1 MQRLLHNNCAFE
13 EISWEIYQAMGES
26 RWNGIRWGNYVFG
39 AVSFISYFLKERIPL
54 YGDLSASNPGADF
67 YMAGRSAGQLDG
79 SVLWAC

>member
-1 MQRLLHNNCAFE
+1 M
-13 EISWEIYQAMGES
+13 
-26 RWNGIRWGNYVFG
+26 FG

-79 SVLWAC
+79 SVL